1 MGLRGKKE
9 ERVEG
14 RRARDSRGE
23 EGGRMGGGGKRK
35 EFTVGENSR
44 EGEVG
49 GGRGGV
55 STGGRT
61 PAAGQSW

>member
-1 MGLRGKKE
+1 
-9 ERVEG
+9 
-14 RRARDSRGE
+14 
-23 EGGRMGGGGKRK
+23 MGGGGKRK